1 MDWEKIF
8 ANHIF
13 GKGLASTIYKE
24 TPKLSNKLTQ
34 FFKWANNLSRYFIK
48 VNIDQQISTGKDA
61 HH

>member
-48 VNIDQQISTGKDA
+48 VNIQTSK
-61 HH
+61 